1 MAQSQQRVRKALV
14 IFLKGSATPIAL
26 YVKDPEADYRE
37 MQAFIKMPTAR
48 VIEKETT
55 GPIKKISFPSNQINA
70 VAIQEE
76 ILPG

>member
-1 MAQSQQRVRKALV
+1 MAQGQKIRKSLV
-14 IFLKGSATPIAL
+14 VFLKGSASPVAL

-37 MQAFIKMPTAR
+37 LQALLKMPTAR

-55 GPIKKISFPSNQINA
+55 GPIKRISFPSNHINA

-76 ILPG
+76 VIVG